1 MLHGAKSNANV
12 RKSNRRKSKRRA
24 TRAVAQLVKR
34 APTSITWMQS
44 NGSGPLVQL
53 CMPTCILRSC
63 PCSAY
68 PWPPSAGVV
77 RVKVRVRVQDQLV
90 GRGIHVRVQ
99 VRIRVRVRVRV

>member
-53 CMPTCILRSC
+53 CMPTCFLRAFC
-63 PCSAY
+63 AY
-68 PWPPSAGVV
+68 PWPPCAGVV